1 MGPGL
6 RRLAFT
12 AHVTSSVGW
21 IGAVAAF
28 LALSIIGTNS
38 EDERTVRGAY
48 LVMEPLAWSVLLPL
62 AFASLITGIVMS
74 LGTRWGLFRHYW
86 VVFKQLIA
94 LFATLVLLIYMR
106 TFDHMATVA
115 ADPTVDLSVVRNPSP
130 IVHAALALLILLV
143 ATVLATYKPKGIT
156 RYGRRVDGGGVN
168 G

>member
-6 RRLAFT
+6 RRLALT

-21 IGAVAAF
+21 IGAVAVF
-28 LALSIIGTNS
+28 LALAIIGTNS
-38 EDERTVRGAY
+38 EDDRTVRGAY
-48 LVMEPLAWSVLLPL
+48 VVMEPLAWSVLLPL
-62 AFASLITGIVMS
+62 ALASLITGVVVS

-86 VVFKQLIA
+86 VVFKLLIA

-115 ADPTVDLSVVRNPSP
+115 ADPTVDLGAVRNPSP

-143 ATVLATYKPKGIT
+143 ATVLAIYKPQGIT
-156 RYGRRVDGGGVN
+156 PYGRRVEGGVD